1 MVQCYIEW
9 KWVTTSENEWQ
20 QVVQQMTASDN
31 KWYNEWQQMTTT
43 DREWQEMKASDKNGS
58 GWQ

>member
-43 DREWQEMKASDKNGS
+43 DREW
-58 GWQ
+58 